1 MIEPATGKTK
11 VIAYEDHTILFC
23 YQSNPGWTHPY
34 YYENGDENLSDA
46 GCGIFSLCH
55 AVEWMHGIRLS
66 AEEMADFSMANG
78 GRGDDGT
85 DRPGLLHGLMV
96 TGMGKKIG
104 LEYREDGL
112 RNDLDALWEHMST
125 GKGTA
130 FCNLRVGHIVAI
142 VDARIVNGEKQLLVI
157 DSVAESSRDMVRNH
171 VREVIPQSLVIRHY
185 KNKQGLYVG
194 QEHRYAMFWVTAD
207 LPKDFN
213 LIYKVE
219 PERVNASK

>member
-1 MIEPATGKTK
+1 MLENATGKTME
-11 VIAYEDHTILFC
+11 INYEDHSIRFC
-23 YQSNPGWTHPY
+23 YQTNPEWTHLY
-34 YYENGDENLSDA
+34 NYEDGDENLSDA

-66 AEEMADFSMANG
+66 PEEMADFSMANG

-104 LEYREDGL
+104 LEYHEDGL
-112 RNDLDALWEHMST
+112 RNDLDVLWEHMIN

-142 VDARIVNGEKQLLVI
+142 VDARVKDGEKQLLVI
-157 DSVAESSRDMVRNH
+157 DSVAESTREMIRNH
-171 VREVIPQSLVIRHY
+171 VREIIPQSKVIRHY
-185 KNKQGLYVG
+185 KSKQGLYVG

-207 LPKDFN
+207 LPRDFN
-213 LIYKVE
+213 LLYKVT
-219 PERVNASK
+219 PDN